1 MLAAGLPQ
9 RCGGSAS
16 KQSGAAHLARSSVP
30 APTPT
35 PDETW
40 REQTVDLAVAGG
52 GSLHCAAPAPVWNG
66 SALAY
71 PATIVRYGSS
81 VAAWQR
87 AARMRSAECARCA
100 RTASPPSR

>member
-1 MLAAGLPQ
+1 M
-9 RCGGSAS
+9 SALEARHLT
-16 KQSGAAHLARSSVP
+16 GAVSHVGVSLARVAQTLLDGPRASVP

-81 VAAWQR
+81 VAAW
-87 AARMRSAECARCA
+87 
-100 RTASPPSR
+100 